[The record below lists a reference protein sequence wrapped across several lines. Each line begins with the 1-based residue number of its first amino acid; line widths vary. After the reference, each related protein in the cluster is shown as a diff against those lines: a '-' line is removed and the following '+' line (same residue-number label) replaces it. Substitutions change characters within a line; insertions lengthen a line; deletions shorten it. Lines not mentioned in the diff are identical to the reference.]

1 VGNSPPVLLG
11 GLMMASIRKYKNKN
25 SKKYMYEYRIKYTD
39 PVTGKIKEKSK
50 RGFSSKKEAELAAAE
65 VEKKLFVGDIDIVK
79 NSDITVKDWIEQY
92 LELYGG
98 QLRETTLLTRKT
110 RFYNHIIPGLGNYKL
125 QKLTRMQ
132 YQKFINKKL
141 ETMKESTVKSLHGTF
156 MTIVNK
162 AVEHGIIDRNK
173 FKGVP
178 ISKGNEEEKIKFL
191 TKEEVEKLMMVAKTF
206 EFDEYMSVFILLRT
220 GLRKGE
226 LLALTWD
233 DIDFDNKLMTI
244 NKNRNHL
251 GTFPPKTKKS
261 NRVIS
266 MDNKLTKEL
275 KRFQL
280 WQAKNKLQF
289 GRYQFN
295 NYVLVDQYGVPYHEW
310 KINAILESM
319 AEKANLSKFGP
330 HALRHTHAV
339 MLLESGVD
347 IKTVSDRLGHTKIN
361 MTADVYLHVS
371 RKQED
376 EAVLKLERYLDIGG

>member
-1 VGNSPPVLLG
+1 MNLLTLG
-11 GLMMASIRKYKNKN
+11 GMMMASIRKYKNKN
-25 SKKYMYEYRIKYTD
+25 SKKYMYEYRIKYVD
-39 PVTGKIKEKSK
+39 PVTGKVREKSK
-50 RGFSSKKEAELAAAE
+50 RGFASKKEAELAAAE
-65 VEKKLFVGDIDIVK
+65 VEKKLFVGDVDIVK

-92 LELYGG
+92 LELYEG
-98 QLRETTLLTRKT
+98 QWRETTRKT
-110 RFYNHIIPGLGNYKL
+110 RKTRLYNHIIPALGNYKL
-125 QKLTRMQ
+125 QKLTRAQ
-132 YQKFINKKL
+132 YQAFINKEL
-141 ETMKESTVKSLHGTF
+141 ETLKESTVKGIHGLF
-156 MTIVNK
+156 MTIINK

-173 FKGVP
+173 FQGIS
-178 ISKGNEEEKIKFL
+178 ISKGNEEEKVKFL
-191 TKEEVEKLMMVAKTF
+191 TKEEVQKLLMVAKTF

-251 GTFPPKTKKS
+251 GIFPPKTKKS

-295 NYVLVDQYGVPYHEW
+295 NYVMVDRYGVPYHEW
-310 KINAILESM
+310 KINRILSDM
-319 AEKANLSKFGP
+319 AEKANLGKFGP

-376 EAVLKLERYLDIGG
+376 EAVLKLEKYLDSSGG

>member
-1 VGNSPPVLLG
+1 M
-11 GLMMASIRKYKNKN
+11 MMASIRKYKNKN
-25 SKKYMYEYRIKYTD
+25 SKKYMYEYRIKYVD
-39 PVTGKIKEKSK
+39 PVTGKVREKSK
-50 RGFSSKKEAELAAAE
+50 RGFASKKEAELAAAE
-65 VEKKLFVGDIDIVK
+65 VEKKLFIGDVDVVK

-92 LELYGG
+92 LELYGS
-98 QLRETTLLTRKT
+98 QLREITLKTRKT
-110 RFYNHIIPGLGNYKL
+110 RLYNHIIPELGNYKL

-141 ETMKESTVKSLHGTF
+141 DTMKESTVKGLHATF

-173 FKGVP
+173 FQGIS

-191 TKEEVEKLMMVAKTF
+191 TKEEVQKLLAVAKTF

-226 LLALTWD
+226 LLGLTWN

-266 MDNKLTKEL
+266 LDNRLVKEL
-275 KRFQL
+275 KRFQV
-280 WQAKNKLQF
+280 WQMKNKLQF
-289 GRYQFN
+289 SGYQSN
-295 NYVLVDQYGVPYHEW
+295 DYVLVDRYGVPYHEY
-310 KINAILESM
+310 KINRILSNM
-319 AEKANLSKFGP
+319 AKKANLNKFGP

-347 IKTVSDRLGHTKIN
+347 IKTVSDRLGHTTIN

-371 RKQED
+371 RKQEE
-376 EAVLKLERYLDIGG
+376 EAVSKLERYLD

>member
-1 VGNSPPVLLG
+1 
-11 GLMMASIRKYKNKN
+11 MMASIRKYKNKN
-25 SKKYMYEYRIKYTD
+25 SKKYLYEYRIKYTD
-39 PVTGKIKEKSK
+39 PVTGKVREKSK
-50 RGFSSKKEAELAAAE
+50 RGFASKKEAELAAAE
-65 VEKKLFVGDIDIVK
+65 VEKKLFIGDVDVVK

-92 LELYGG
+92 LELYEG
-98 QLRETTLLTRKT
+98 QWRETTRKT
-110 RFYNHIIPGLGNYKL
+110 RKTRLYNHIIPALGNYKL
-125 QKLTRMQ
+125 QKLTRAQ
-132 YQKFINKKL
+132 YQAFINKEL
-141 ETMKESTVKSLHGTF
+141 ETLKESTVKGIHGLF
-156 MTIVNK
+156 LTIINK

-173 FKGVP
+173 FQGIS
-178 ISKGNEEEKIKFL
+178 ISKGDEEEKVKFL
-191 TKEEVEKLMMVAKTF
+191 TKEEVQKLLMVAKTF
-206 EFDEYMSVFILLRT
+206 EFDEYMAVFILLRT

-295 NYVLVDQYGVPYHEW
+295 NYVMVDRYGVPYHEW
-310 KINAILESM
+310 KINRILSDM
-319 AEKANLSKFGP
+319 AERANLNKFGP

-371 RKQED
+371 RKHED
-376 EAVLKLERYLDIGG
+376 EAVLKLEKYLDSSFGG

>member
-1 VGNSPPVLLG
+1 
-11 GLMMASIRKYKNKN
+11 MASIRKYKNKN
-25 SKKYMYEYRIKYTD
+25 SKKYMYEYRIKYVD
-39 PVTGKIKEKSK
+39 PATGKVREKSK
-50 RGFSSKKEAELAAAE
+50 RGFASKKEAELAAAE
-65 VEKKLFVGDIDIVK
+65 MEKKLFIGDVDIVK

-98 QLRETTLLTRKT
+98 QLRETTLKTRKT
-110 RFYNHIIPGLGNYKL
+110 RLYNHIIPELGNYKL

-141 ETMKESTVKSLHGTF
+141 DTMKESTVKSLHGTF
-156 MTIVNK
+156 MIAINK

-173 FKGVP
+173 FKGIS
-178 ISKGNEEEKIKFL
+178 ISKGDEEEKIKFL

-206 EFDEYMSVFILLRT
+206 EFDEYMAVFILLRT

-233 DIDFDNKLMTI
+233 DIDFENKLMSI

-251 GTFPPKTKKS
+251 GIFPPKTKKS

-295 NYVLVDQYGVPYHEW
+295 NYVMVDRYGVPYHEW
-310 KINAILESM
+310 KINKILSNM
-319 AEKANLSKFGP
+319 SKKANLPRIGP

-371 RKQED
+371 RKQEE
-376 EAVLKLERYLDIGG
+376 EAVLKLERYLD

>member
-1 VGNSPPVLLG
+1 M
-11 GLMMASIRKYKNKN
+11 MMASIRKYKNKN
-25 SKKYMYEYRIKYTD
+25 SKKYMYEYRIKYVD
-39 PVTGKIKEKSK
+39 PVTGKVREKSK
-50 RGFSSKKEAELAAAE
+50 RGFASKKEAELAAAE
-65 VEKKLFVGDIDIVK
+65 VEKKLFIGDVDVVK

-92 LELYGG
+92 LELYGS
-98 QLRETTLLTRKT
+98 QLREITLKTRKT
-110 RFYNHIIPGLGNYKL
+110 RLYNHIIPELGNYKL

-141 ETMKESTVKSLHGTF
+141 DTMKESTVKGLHATL

-173 FKGVP
+173 FQGIS

-191 TKEEVEKLMMVAKTF
+191 TKEEVQKLLAVAKTF

-226 LLALTWD
+226 LLGLTWN

-266 MDNKLTKEL
+266 LDNRLVKEL
-275 KRFQL
+275 KRFQV
-280 WQAKNKLQF
+280 WQMKNKLQF
-289 GRYQFN
+289 SGYQSN
-295 NYVLVDQYGVPYHEW
+295 DYVLVDRYGVPYHEY
-310 KINAILESM
+310 KINRILSNM
-319 AEKANLSKFGP
+319 AKKANLNKFGP

-347 IKTVSDRLGHTKIN
+347 IKTVSDRLGHTTIN

-371 RKQED
+371 RKQEE
-376 EAVLKLERYLDIGG
+376 EAVSKLERYLD

>member
-1 VGNSPPVLLG
+1 
-11 GLMMASIRKYKNKN
+11 MASIRKYKNKN
-25 SKKYMYEYRIKYTD
+25 SKKYLYEYRIKYTD
-39 PVTGKIKEKSK
+39 PVTGKVREKSK
-50 RGFSSKKEAELAAAE
+50 RGFASKKEAELAAAE
-65 VEKKLFVGDIDIVK
+65 VEKKLFIGDVDVVK
-79 NSDITVKDWIEQY
+79 SNDITVKDWIEQY
-92 LELYGG
+92 LELYEGHW
-98 QLRETTLLTRKT
+98 RETTRKT
-110 RFYNHIIPGLGNYKL
+110 RKTRLYNHIIPALGNYKL
-125 QKLTRMQ
+125 QKLTRAQ
-132 YQKFINKKL
+132 YQAFINKEL
-141 ETMKESTVKSLHGTF
+141 ETLKESTVKGIHGLF
-156 MTIVNK
+156 MTIINK

-173 FKGVP
+173 FQGIS
-178 ISKGNEEEKIKFL
+178 ISKGDEEEKIKFL
-191 TKEEVEKLMMVAKTF
+191 TKEEVEKLLMVAKTF
-206 EFDEYMSVFILLRT
+206 EFDEYMAVFILLRT

-251 GTFPPKTKKS
+251 GIFPPKTKKS

-295 NYVLVDQYGVPYHEW
+295 NYVMVDRYGVPYHEW
-310 KINAILESM
+310 KINRILSDM
-319 AEKANLSKFGP
+319 AEKANLGKFGP

-376 EAVLKLERYLDIGG
+376 EAVLKLEKYLDSSGG

>member
-1 VGNSPPVLLG
+1 
-11 GLMMASIRKYKNKN
+11 MASIRKYKNKN

-50 RGFSSKKEAELAAAE
+50 RGFASKKEAELAAAE
-65 VEKKLFVGDIDIVK
+65 VEKKLFIGDIDVVK

-92 LELYGG
+92 LELYGS
-98 QLRETTLLTRKT
+98 QLRATTLKTRKT
-110 RFYNHIIPGLGNYKL
+110 RLYNHIIPELGNYKL
-125 QKLTRMQ
+125 QKLTRIQ

-141 ETMKESTVKSLHGTF
+141 DTMKESTVKSLHGTF

-173 FKGVP
+173 FQGIS

-191 TKEEVEKLMMVAKTF
+191 TKEEVERLLMVAKTF
-206 EFDEYMSVFILLRT
+206 EFDEYMAIFILLRT

-226 LLALTWD
+226 LLALTWT

-251 GTFPPKTKKS
+251 GIFPPKTKKS

-295 NYVLVDQYGVPYHEW
+295 NYVLVDRYGVPYHEW
-310 KINAILESM
+310 KINAILENM
-319 AEKANLSKFGP
+319 AEKANLNKFGP

-347 IKTVSDRLGHTKIN
+347 IKTVSERLGHTKIN

-376 EAVLKLERYLDIGG
+376 EAVLKLEKYLDSSFGG

>member
-1 VGNSPPVLLG
+1 MDLLTLG
-11 GLMMASIRKYKNKN
+11 GMMMASIRKYKNKN
-25 SKKYMYEYRIKYTD
+25 SKKYMYEYRIKYVD
-39 PVTGKIKEKSK
+39 PVTGKVREKSK
-50 RGFSSKKEAELAAAE
+50 RGFASKKEAELAAAE
-65 VEKKLFVGDIDIVK
+65 VEKKLFIGDVDVVK
-79 NSDITVKDWIEQY
+79 SSDITVKDWIEQY
-92 LELYGG
+92 LELYGS
-98 QLRETTLLTRKT
+98 QLRETTLKTRKT
-110 RFYNHIIPGLGNYKL
+110 RLYNHIIPELGNYKL

-141 ETMKESTVKSLHGTF
+141 DAMKESTVKSLHGTF

-173 FKGVP
+173 FQGIS

-191 TKEEVEKLMMVAKTF
+191 TKEEVEKLLMVAKTF
-206 EFDEYMSVFILLRT
+206 EFDEYMAVFILLRT

-251 GTFPPKTKKS
+251 GIFPPKTKKS

-295 NYVLVDQYGVPYHEW
+295 NYVMVDRYGVPYHEW
-310 KINAILESM
+310 KINRILSDM
-319 AEKANLSKFGP
+319 AEKANLGKFGP

-376 EAVLKLERYLDIGG
+376 EAVLKLEKYLDSSGG

>member
-1 VGNSPPVLLG
+1 
-11 GLMMASIRKYKNKN
+11 MMVASIRKYKNKN
-25 SKKYMYEYRIKYTD
+25 SKKYLYEYRIKYTD
-39 PVTGKIKEKSK
+39 PVTGKVREKSK
-50 RGFSSKKEAELAAAE
+50 RGFASKKEAELAAAE
-65 VEKKLFVGDIDIVK
+65 VEKKLFIGDVDVVK
-79 NSDITVKDWIEQY
+79 SSDITVKDWIEQY
-92 LELYGG
+92 LELYEGHW
-98 QLRETTLLTRKT
+98 RETTRKT
-110 RFYNHIIPGLGNYKL
+110 RKTRLYNHIIPALGNYKL
-125 QKLTRMQ
+125 QKLTRAQ
-132 YQKFINKKL
+132 YQAFINKEL
-141 ETMKESTVKSLHGTF
+141 ETLKESTVKGIHGLF
-156 MTIVNK
+156 MTIINK

-173 FKGVP
+173 FQGIS
-178 ISKGNEEEKIKFL
+178 ISKGNEEEKVKFL
-191 TKEEVEKLMMVAKTF
+191 TKEEVQKLLMVAKTF
-206 EFDEYMSVFILLRT
+206 EFDEYMAVFILLRT

-251 GTFPPKTKKS
+251 GIFPPKTKKS

-295 NYVLVDQYGVPYHEW
+295 NYVMVDRYGVPYHEW
-310 KINAILESM
+310 KINRILSDM
-319 AEKANLSKFGP
+319 AEKANLGKFGP

-376 EAVLKLERYLDIGG
+376 EAVLKLEKYLDSSGG

>member
-1 VGNSPPVLLG
+1 M
-11 GLMMASIRKYKNKN
+11 MMASIRKYKNKGD
-25 SKKYMYEYRIKYTD
+25 KKYKYEYRIKYTD

-92 LELYGG
+92 LELYSN
-98 QLRETTLLTRKT
+98 QLRETTLKSRTIRIK
-110 RFYNHIIPGLGNYKL
+110 NHIIPELGNIKL
-125 QKLTRMQ
+125 QKLNRTQ

-141 ETMKESTVKSLHGTF
+141 ETMKESTVKGIHGTF
-156 MTIVNK
+156 MVIVNK
-162 AVEHGIIDRNK
+162 AVQHNIIDRNRLS
-173 FKGVP
+173 GVS
-178 ISKGNEEEKIKFL
+178 ISKEDNSEPVKFL
-191 TKEEVEKLMMVAKTF
+191 TREQIDQFLKAAKTF
-206 EFDEYMSVFILLRT
+206 KYDHYVAVFTLLRT

-233 DIDFDNKLMTI
+233 DIDFDNNLITI

-266 MDNKLTKEL
+266 IDKTLAKEL
-275 KRFQL
+275 KKFYI
-280 WQAKNKLQF
+280 WQKKNKLKSKVY
-289 GRYQFN
+289 REN
-295 NYVLVDQYGVPYHEW
+295 NYVFVNENGFEYNEW
-310 KINAILESM
+310 KLNKILTEICK
-319 AEKANLSKFGP
+319 KAKLKKIGP
-330 HALRHTHAV
+330 HVLRHTHAV

-376 EAVLKLERYLDIGG
+376 EAVAKLERYLE

>member
-1 VGNSPPVLLG
+1 
-11 GLMMASIRKYKNKN
+11 MASIRKYKNKN

-39 PVTGKIKEKSK
+39 PVTGKVKEKSK
-50 RGFSSKKEAELAAAE
+50 RGFASKKEAELAAAE
-65 VEKKLFVGDIDIVK
+65 VEKKLFVGDVDIVK

-92 LELYGG
+92 LELYGS
-98 QLRETTLLTRKT
+98 QLRETTLKTRKT
-110 RFYNHIIPGLGNYKL
+110 RLYNHIIPELGNYKL

-141 ETMKESTVKSLHGTF
+141 DAMKESTVKSLHGTF

-173 FKGVP
+173 FQGIS

-191 TKEEVEKLMMVAKTF
+191 TKEEVEKLLMVAKTF

-295 NYVLVDQYGVPYHEW
+295 NYVLVDRYGVPYHEW
-310 KINAILESM
+310 KINAILENM
-319 AEKANLSKFGP
+319 AEKANLSPISP

-376 EAVLKLERYLDIGG
+376 EAVLKLEKYLDSSFGG